1 MATKCAEP
9 APMANVGANCWY
21 NALAQCLRV
30 VAGGGGINQ
39 AMTGLGTGPQDP
51 HEGILN
57 LMERHPRLLPQLRS
71 RQRTVRR
78 CPTCCS
84 VETSEV
90 ESGVITV
97 LQGPISLEHHFSGHC
112 SVCGGAT
119 NVTETI
125 APPAVL
131 AVHTP
136 VRVEEWGAGLPPP
149 RAAVLQGGG
158 HYTAVVM
165 IGGGEWW
172 HCDDEKVARVANA
185 ERMIRERGY
194 IVFF

>member
-1 MATKCAEP
+1 
-9 APMANVGANCWY
+9 
-21 NALAQCLRV
+21 
-30 VAGGGGINQ
+30 
-39 AMTGLGTGPQDP
+39 MTGLGTGPQDP

-57 LMERHPRLLPQLRS
+57 LMERHPRVLPQLRS

-125 APPAVL
+125 TPPAVL

-136 VRVEEWGAGLPPP
+136 VEGWGGAGLPAP